1 MADALAPSQLLA
13 EIRLPDQNLN
23 KLTFCNGSKTS
34 DVLSW
39 ANTLHATQVMQTGLE
54 LYKAVPELPR
64 LKTDYK
70 NRIDMLE
77 ALRPTVQH
85 CLVGLT
91 KHFLHQPIILPREAQ
106 KTAIIAQSIQK
117 GMADS
122 YTAAIIDISKKG
134 KANQQTL
141 DLLAHVIHR
150 AITGIS
156 YLFLRSYQMYALPP
170 KGLWLRLHSLYQVAQ
185 YFDIADI
192 PIADPLL
199 KYSRLQ
205 SIKSAYVRN
214 LMMAC
219 SRCNQ
224 VSQNDVETLFHTF
237 ENWAQSVSINEISDT
252 DAHLYAFDA
261 REDSGPAYKSDL
273 HRDEL
278 AMGVEI
284 NFSQLLNMLDR
295 YINTDN
301 DDIFP
306 AGSITVPTEFSKQLF
321 QHIGS
326 CWNTLQKRE
335 QERKSIQGAAEVSV
349 GLVDCHFFLCNGQEF
364 DFFIKN
370 SGKEEHIHNVN
381 SFTPKDMHGGK
392 PFSSNERPIFRIS
405 LQNSSIGGYCMLWK
419 GDIPARVEA
428 GQLLGVKEVGKRSWS
443 IGVVRWIR
451 QLKQASQLGIQL
463 LSTHPKPYGIAQSYD
478 MGGYSDYSRAIYI
491 PSSRFGSSSASLL
504 TPIVPFQEYDKTKIL
519 DGDQEW
525 AAKLE
530 KQLFASGNIKQFA
543 FRPLVDSDDQNED
556 TTPQRGQRS
565 NFESGWE

>member
-1 MADALAPSQLLA
+1 MVEALTPSQLLA
-13 EIRLPDQNLN
+13 EICLPEQNLN
-23 KLTFCNGSKTS
+23 KLTFCNSNKAS
-34 DVLSW
+34 DVKSW
-39 ANTLHATQVMQTGLE
+39 ANTLHATQVMPTGLA
-54 LYKAVPELPR
+54 LYKAVPELPK

-70 NRIDMLE
+70 NRVDMLE
-77 ALRPTVQH
+77 AIRPTVQH
-85 CLVGLT
+85 CIVGLT

-122 YTAAIIDISKKG
+122 YAAATIDIAKKG

-141 DLLAHVIHR
+141 DFLAQAIHR
-150 AITGIS
+150 AITGVS
-156 YLFLRSYQMYALPP
+156 YLFLRSYQMYTQPP

-185 YFDIADI
+185 YFEITEV

-199 KYSRLQ
+199 KYNRLQ
-205 SIKSAYVRN
+205 TIKSAYIRN

-224 VSQNDVETLFHTF
+224 VSQNDVEILFHTF
-237 ENWAQSVSINEISDT
+237 ESWSQHLSLSAITDNE
-252 DAHLYAFDA
+252 ANLYAFDA
-261 REDSGPAYKSDL
+261 RQDFGPAYKSDFRADDL
-273 HRDEL
+273 T
-278 AMGVEI
+278 MGLEI
-284 NFSQLLNMLDR
+284 DFSQLLNLLDR
-295 YINTDN
+295 YINADS
-301 DDIFP
+301 DDVFP
-306 AGSITVPTEFSKQLF
+306 VSTISVPTEFSKQLF
-321 QHIGS
+321 QHLNS
-326 CWNTLQKRE
+326 SWNTLQKRE
-335 QERKSIQGAAEVSV
+335 QERRPIQGAAEVCV
-349 GLVDCHFFLCNGQEF
+349 GLVDCHFNLCNSQEF

-370 SGKEEHIHNVN
+370 SGKDEHIHNMT

-405 LQNSSIGGYCMLWK
+405 LQNSSAGGYCMLWK

-428 GQLLGVKEVGKRSWS
+428 GQLVGIKEIGKRSWS

-463 LSTHPKPYGIAQSYD
+463 LSTHPKPYGIAQTYD

-504 TPIVPFQEYDKTKIL
+504 TPIVPFQEYDKVKIL

-525 AAKLE
+525 GAKLE
-530 KQLFASGNIKQFA
+530 KQLFASGNVKQFA
-543 FRPLVDSDDQNED
+543 FRPLVDSDAPSEQ
-556 TTPQRGQRS
+556 QSSKS
-565 NFESGWE
+565 NFDSGWE